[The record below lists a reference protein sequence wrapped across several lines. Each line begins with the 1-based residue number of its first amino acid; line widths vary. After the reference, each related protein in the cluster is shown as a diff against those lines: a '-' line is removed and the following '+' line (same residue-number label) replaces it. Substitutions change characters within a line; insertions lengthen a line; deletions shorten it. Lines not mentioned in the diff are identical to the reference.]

1 MKKNA
6 GIRILSVALTAAL
19 CLTGL
24 TGCGSK
30 SSGGSGS
37 SGTQTSQGNAAG
49 AASSGETGS
58 TLEPVT
64 LKLWSCS
71 DKYQDQDQVLAKFC
85 ETYKEQLNIEKIEFN
100 YVPFGDYEDK
110 MTSLVAGGD
119 DFDGMFV
126 ADWMLYNKMS
136 NKGGLLPLNDLMQQ
150 YAPSLYQTYQEN
162 GSMAACSID
171 GQLVALPWTKKKSS
185 KAILLYRKDL
195 AEKYG
200 VDTSKLET
208 IEDLDA
214 MLTDAKEK
222 VPDITIFESGF
233 PRGNTYSDV
242 LTFLHS
248 KYEMDNMNYHTL
260 TFDLNSET
268 PVLQAV
274 EQTPMFK
281 EAVTWMNKWYNEGI
295 VSKNELSETDT
306 KLFENGKTFAR
317 VGLYETAVQGV
328 TFNVPGAELGYAE
341 LYPDGKYR
349 YDSPLNN
356 AFAINKNSAN
366 PERLLML
373 LELLNTDE
381 DAYDLFMYGI
391 EGQTYVKGEDGT
403 INFPEGQDATNS
415 TFLGWFYWPFVRAQ
429 FDKPSGK
436 ITPEAL
442 KLENEWLDKDSL
454 VVSPLVGFNPDT
466 SSIKT
471 ELAQR
476 DQLYDE
482 QGKLL
487 LAGIIENNDIDGA
500 INRYI
505 ESQKAAGLDKILE
518 YMQGEAD
525 KAVE

>member
-1 MKKNA
+1 MKKKT
-6 GIRILSVALTAAL
+6 GIKALSTALAFSLCVA
-19 CLTGL
+19 GL
-24 TGCGSK
+24 TGC
-30 SSGGSGS
+30 S
-37 SGTQTSQGNAAG
+37 SGTQGAKENPAQKTDA
-49 AASSGETGS
+49 AASGES
-58 TLEPVT
+58 LEPVT

-71 DKYQDQDQVLAKFC
+71 DKYKDQDEVLAKFC
-85 ETYKEQLNIEKIEFN
+85 ETYKDQLNIEKIEFN

-110 MTSLVAGGD
+110 MTSLAAGGD

-150 YAPSLYQTYQEN
+150 YAPSLYQAYQEN
-162 GSMAACSID
+162 GSTTACSID

-185 KAILLYRKDL
+185 KAVLLYRRDL

-214 MLTDAKEK
+214 MLGDAKEK

-242 LTFLHS
+242 LVILHS

-260 TFDLNSET
+260 TFDLNSEK

-274 EQTPMFK
+274 EETPMFK

-306 KLFENGKTFAR
+306 KLFENGKTFAK
-317 VGLYETAVQGV
+317 VGLYEDAMEGV
-328 TFNVPGAELGYAE
+328 SFNVPDAELGYAE
-341 LYPDGKYR
+341 LYPNGKYR

-356 AFAINKNSAN
+356 AFAINKNAAH
-366 PERLLML
+366 PDGLLML
-373 LELLNTDE
+373 LELLNTNE
-381 DAYDLFMYGI
+381 EAYDLFMYGI
-391 EGQTYVKGEDGT
+391 EGKTYVKGEDGS
-403 INFPEGQDATNS
+403 IKFPEGQDAANS
-415 TFLGWFYWPFVRAQ
+415 TFLGWFCWPFVRSQ
-429 FDKPSGK
+429 YDKPSGK

-442 KLENEWLDKDSL
+442 KAENAWLEKDSL

-487 LAGIIENNDIDGA
+487 LAGIVENNDIDGA
-500 INRYI
+500 ISKYI
-505 ESQKAAGLDKILE
+505 ESQKNAGLEKILSF
-518 YMQGEAD
+518 MQEEAD
-525 KAVE
+525 KAGKQQ